1 MGTDAEPKPIT
12 LDGIEKRYGD
22 VTAVTDL
29 DLEIQPGEFLVIVG
43 PSGCG
48 KSTTLRMIAGLE
60 AITEGEL
67 RFDGEVMNGVEP
79 KNRNVAMVFQ
89 NYALYPH
96 MSVSRNM
103 SFGMNSAGE
112 YSSEEID
119 RRVQDAAETLGIS
132 EYLDR
137 KPGQL
142 SGGER
147 QRVAIGRALVRD
159 PDVLLLDE
167 PLSNLDAKLRVEMR
181 AELSALH
188 DQVQTTTVYVT
199 HNQTEAMTLGDRVAV
214 LNEGQLQQVDPP
226 QRVYDVPTNRF
237 VAEFI
242 GSPQMNLLPVVV
254 GRDGE
259 RTVAEGP
266 VDSHESFALA
276 LPDAPTNISDGGRF
290 TLGVRPEDF
299 HPAAAIEHTHTTA
312 VDLEVRMTEP
322 LGDVMLIYGMLGDH
336 EIIVQVEAHHDTR
349 KGDTLSLAADPER
362 LHLFDPATG
371 ESVYHSNREE
381 TTRPSGRTTPQ

>member
-60 AITEGEL
+60 DITGGEL
-67 RFDGEVMNGVEP
+67 RFDGEVMNDVEP

-112 YSSEEID
+112 YTSDEIN

-188 DQVQTTTVYVT
+188 DKVQTTTVYVT
-199 HNQTEAMTLGDRVAV
+199 HDQTEAMTLGDRVAV
-214 LNEGQLQQVDPP
+214 LDEGKLQQVDPP

-242 GSPQMNLLPVVV
+242 GSPQMNFLPVAVS
-254 GRDGE
+254 RDGE

-266 VDSHESFALA
+266 VDSPESFALT
-276 LPDAPTNISDGGRF
+276 LPDASFDVSERERL
-290 TLGVRPEDF
+290 TLGVRPEDL
-299 HPAAAIEHTHTTA
+299 HPADDIDHTHTEP
-312 VDLEVRMTEP
+312 VELEVRMTEP
-322 LGDVMLIYGMLGDH
+322 LGDVMLIYGMLGEQ
-336 EIIVQVEAHHDTR
+336 EIIVQVEAHQDTR
-349 KGDTLSLAADPER
+349 KGDTLSLAADPDR
-362 LHLFDPATG
+362 LHLFDPTTG
-371 ESVYHSNREE
+371 ESGYHSNREE
-381 TTRPSGRTTPQ
+381 SAPAAGRTTPQ